1 MRSIA
6 SASSGVA
13 ARTVMGA
20 NPRLAPQVLSDWAT
34 LFLALLLVPVLLL
47 EGSSTEPDIVRL
59 AGALNALIWLAF
71 ALDYVIDLWRARE
84 RGAYVRSHWFDLAL
98 VVVSPPLLVPP
109 EAQALR
115 VLRILRLA
123 RVAALVGIIAERL
136 DRPLTRQ
143 AALAILA
150 LLGLVILAGGVLI
163 TAAEPASF
171 PNVARGY
178 AWTVATLVTA
188 GHTMPEPTTP
198 AGHAI
203 SSAIVVVGLGAV
215 AALAA
220 STMGRRS

>member
-1 MRSIA
+1 ML
-6 SASSGVA
+6 G
-13 ARTVMGA
+13 
-20 NPRLAPQVLSDWAT
+20 DWAT

-47 EGSSTEPDIVRL
+47 EGSSADPDLVRL
-59 AGALNALIWLAF
+59 AGVLNALIWLAF
-71 ALDYVIDLWRARE
+71 ALDYAIDLWRAPD
-84 RGAYVRSHWFDLAL
+84 RGVYVRSHWFDLAL

-115 VLRILRLA
+115 LLRILRLA

-143 AALAILA
+143 AALGILA
-150 LLGLVILAGGVLI
+150 LLGVVVLAGGVLI

-171 PNVARGY
+171 PNIARGY

-188 GHTMPEPTTP
+188 GHTSPEPVTA
-198 AGHAI
+198 AGRAI
-203 SSAIVVVGLGAV
+203 SSTIIVMGLGSL

-220 STMGRRS
+220 SLIGRRA